1 MLAPAPCATTRI
13 ESTMHDYR
21 QLVSLDGR
29 IAVVLG
35 ASSGIGQASAHA
47 LGQFGAHVI
56 CADRDAAGAQA
67 TAEQIA
73 AGGGS
78 AEHRAV
84 DAASGADIF
93 ALAEQVLVRHGQV
106 DVAVSTPA
114 LNIRKR
120 ILDYTD
126 DEFDQVM
133 NLNLKGAF
141 HFLRAFGRPMTQRRC
156 GSLILCSSMRAVTLE
171 PGLGIYAA
179 SKAGIAQ
186 LVKGFAA
193 EVGEYGVR
201 VNAVMP
207 SIIET
212 RLTAPL
218 KERRDIYDTYAA
230 HTVFNRWGQ
239 ASEVGAAVAFL
250 ASDAASYVTG
260 SSLSVDGGWTAI
272 DGPPTGLTQTRPSQ

>member
-1 MLAPAPCATTRI
+1 
-13 ESTMHDYR
+13 MHDYR

-141 HFLRAFGRPMTQRRC
+141 
-156 GSLILCSSMRAVTLE
+156 
-171 PGLGIYAA
+171 
-179 SKAGIAQ
+179 
-186 LVKGFAA
+186 
-193 EVGEYGVR
+193 
-201 VNAVMP
+201 
-207 SIIET
+207 
-212 RLTAPL
+212 
-218 KERRDIYDTYAA
+218 
-230 HTVFNRWGQ
+230 
-239 ASEVGAAVAFL
+239 
-250 ASDAASYVTG
+250 
-260 SSLSVDGGWTAI
+260 
-272 DGPPTGLTQTRPSQ
+272 

>member
-1 MLAPAPCATTRI
+1 M
-13 ESTMHDYR
+13 
-21 QLVSLDGR
+21 
-29 IAVVLG
+29 LG

-47 LGQFGAHVI
+47 LGQLGAHVV
-56 CADRDAAGAQA
+56 CADRDGAGASA
-67 TAEQIA
+67 TSKQITQ
-73 AGGGS
+73 GGGS
-78 AEHRAV
+78 AEHRQV
-84 DAASGADIF
+84 DAASGADIA
-93 ALAEQVLVRHGQV
+93 ALAEHTIGTHGHV

-114 LNIRKR
+114 LNIRKL
-120 ILDYTD
+120 ILDTTE

-141 HFLRAFGRPMTQRRC
+141 HFLRAFGRPMTQRRS

-212 RLTAPL
+212 KLTAPL
-218 KERRDIYDTYAA
+218 KERPEIYSTYAA

-239 ASEVGAAVAFL
+239 PSEVGAAVAFL

>member
-1 MLAPAPCATTRI
+1 MQ
-13 ESTMHDYR
+13 DYR
-21 QLVSLDGR
+21 QLFQLTGK

-47 LGQFGAHVI
+47 LGQLGAHVV
-56 CADRDAAGAQA
+56 CADRDGAGAQA
-67 TAEQIA
+67 TAEQITG
-73 AGGGS
+73 GGGS
-78 AEHRAV
+78 AEYRTI
-84 DAASGADIF
+84 DAASGTDIA
-93 ALAEQVLVRHGQV
+93 ALAEHTIHTHGHV

-114 LNIRKR
+114 LNIRKL
-120 ILDYTD
+120 ILDYSE
-126 DEFDQVM
+126 DEFEQVM
-133 NLNLKGAF
+133 NLNMKGAF
-141 HFLRAFGRPMTQRRC
+141 HFLRAFGRPMTQRRS

-193 EVGEYGVR
+193 EVGAYGVR

-218 KERRDIYDTYAA
+218 KEHPDIYNTYAA

-239 ASEVGAAVAFL
+239 PSEVGAAVAFL
-250 ASDAASYVTG
+250 ASDAASYITG

-272 DGPPTGLTQTRPSQ
+272 DGPPTGLTQTRPSE

>member
-1 MLAPAPCATTRI
+1 MQ
-13 ESTMHDYR
+13 DYR
-21 QLVSLDGR
+21 QLFQLNGK

-47 LGQFGAHVI
+47 LGQLGAHVI
-56 CADRDAAGAQA
+56 CADRDSAGAQA
-67 TAEQIA
+67 TAEQLRS
-73 AGGGS
+73 GGHS
-78 AEHRAV
+78 AEHRTV
-84 DAASGADIF
+84 DASSGTDIAD
-93 ALAEQVLVRHGQV
+93 LAAHATSAHGRI
-106 DVAVSTPA
+106 DIAVSTPA
-114 LNIRKR
+114 LNIRKL
-120 ILDYTD
+120 ILDYTE

-133 NLNLKGAF
+133 NLNLRGAF
-141 HFLRAFGRPMTQRRC
+141 HFMRAFGRPMVNQRS

-186 LVKGFAA
+186 MVKGFAA

-207 SIIET
+207 SVIET

-218 KERRDIYDTYAA
+218 KERPEIYNTYAA

-239 ASEVGAAVAFL
+239 PSEVGAAVAFL

-272 DGPPTGLTQTRPSQ
+272 DGPPTGLTKTRPSQ